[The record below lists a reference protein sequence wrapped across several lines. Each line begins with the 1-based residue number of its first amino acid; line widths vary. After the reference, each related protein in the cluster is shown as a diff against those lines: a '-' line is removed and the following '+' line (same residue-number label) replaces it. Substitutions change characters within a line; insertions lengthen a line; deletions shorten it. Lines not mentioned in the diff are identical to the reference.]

1 MGWTR
6 AAFPERLTG
15 ALMVVLLV
23 AATVLAAPTPVR
35 SVDGRPDHLPA
46 YSACVGDATDPTGFR
61 DVVGHFAEQGINC
74 LAYYGITVGKT
85 PDRFAPDE
93 PITRWQMAMF
103 LVRAAVPAGIA
114 VPEPASQGFVDIGH
128 HAPHIQD
135 AINQLAAMGI
145 TRGTSPVTFHP
156 DSPMDR
162 RQMAL
167 FLHRFLL
174 LAPTGPGGA
183 NASRVIPDDDVFKDL
198 QGQPDSVIT
207 AVRVM
212 YELGVTVGVTATTFS
227 PETLLT
233 RAQMALF
240 VTRALAHTN
249 SRPAGVTVQS
259 ALAVISAGDTLDV
272 QISVRSQG
280 FLPRAGLLVDVF
292 TTSADDPYASFDS
305 HGTCLRGAEVAFGGR
320 ACAIDRSDQRLDEF
334 GNLQV
339 VLEPPDNIRLW
350 AWTGSLGNEF
360 RLDTTPS
367 TTIDIQVLKPASAI
381 RVTDDM
387 PTTAQAVKL
396 GDPIR
401 FVFQLVDEDGRSVG
415 EAGHRVQV
423 STTYETNG
431 VSDLTTVKTHRTDA
445 GGRVAV
451 SFQAPDPD
459 RTADDD
465 ETMLDIDVLVQALAV
480 MDGTTLGVVA
490 GDDSTGDVR
499 VAWSEGPPVATTLRL
514 RQTVAYHE
522 LTEGGPSPVNV
533 VRAILTDQYGDA
545 VAGAGI
551 EFRSDDGSGLG
562 QAPVARNTDARGAVS
577 LRYLWSGT
585 GPSSELIS
593 AETAGG
599 AVTAQPVYHYW
610 AASQA
615 ERRSALGVPIV
626 LQDVRN
632 NVILHDAASP
642 KLVRY
647 DDNDRLSIRGTP
659 VRIESFEEALYSGAY
674 ARISYGR
681 YSHDPEKVNSFD
693 LTNTR
698 EFEDA

>member
-6 AAFPERLTG
+6 AAFPERLAG
-15 ALMVVLLV
+15 ALVVVLLV
-23 AATVLAAPTPVR
+23 ASVLLVPAEPVR
-35 SVDGRPDHLPA
+35 AIDGRPDHLPT
-46 YSACVGDATDPTGFR
+46 YSACIGDANDPTGFL

-85 PDRFAPDE
+85 PDRFAPNE

-103 LVRAAVPAGIA
+103 LVRAAGPAGIS
-114 VPEPASQGFVDIGH
+114 VPEPSNQGFEDIGH
-128 HAPHIQD
+128 HARQIRD
-135 AINQLAAMGI
+135 AVNQLAAMRI
-145 TRGTSPVTFHP
+145 TRGTSPTTFHP

-183 NASRVIPDDDVFKDL
+183 DASQVIPDDDVFEDL
-198 QGQPDSVIT
+198 EGQPDSVIN

-212 YELGVTVGVTATTFS
+212 YEMGVTVGVTATTFS
-227 PETLLT
+227 PQTLLT

-259 ALAVISAGDTLDV
+259 ASAVISAGDTLEV
-272 QISVRSQG
+272 QISARSQG
-280 FLPRAGLLVDVF
+280 FLPRAGTLVDVF
-292 TTSADDPYASFDS
+292 STSADDPYASFDADGS
-305 HGTCLRGAEVAFGGR
+305 CLRGAEVAFGGR

-367 TTIDIQVLKPASAI
+367 TTTDIQVLKPASAVRI
-381 RVTDDM
+381 TDDM
-387 PTTAQAVKL
+387 PVTARAMKL
-396 GDPIR
+396 GDPIE

-431 VSDLTTVKTHRTDA
+431 VSDLTTVKTYRTDA

-451 SFQAPDPD
+451 PFQAPDPD
-459 RTADDD
+459 RIADDD
-465 ETMLDIDVLVQALAV
+465 VTMLDIDVLVHALAV
-480 MDGTTLGVVA
+480 VDGTTLGVVA
-490 GDDSTGDVR
+490 GDDSTGDVP
-499 VAWSEGPPVATTLRL
+499 VVWSEQVPVATTLRL
-514 RQTVAYHE
+514 RQTAAYHE
-522 LTEGGPSPVNV
+522 LTEGGPGPVNV
-533 VRAILTDQYGDA
+533 VRALLTDQYGDA
-545 VAGAGI
+545 VVGAGI
-551 EFRSDDGSGLG
+551 EFHSDDGSGLG
-562 QAPVARNTDARGAVS
+562 QAAVVRNTDARGAAS
-577 LRYLWSGT
+577 LRYIWTGT
-585 GPSSELIS
+585 GSSSELIS
-593 AETAGG
+593 AETVGG

-610 AASQA
+610 AVSQA

-632 NVILHDAASP
+632 DVILHDAASP

-647 DDNDRLSIRGTP
+647 DGNDRFSIRGAQ
-659 VRIESFEEALYSGAY
+659 VRIEAFEEALYSGAY

-681 YSHDPEKVNSFD
+681 YSHDPEAVNSFD

-698 EFEDA
+698 QFDDA